1 MKKRWFMWAILLL
14 IVQFADAQQI
24 SQLDAQDRA
33 RKFITSSRGAKGRSQ
48 APASAVLDLAYVSEQ
63 NGEIHYYVFNSP
75 NMSPEGGFVIIGG
88 DETARTVLGYST
100 HGAFNYD
107 SIPDNV
113 RYWLSIYDEQI
124 SRGIAAAAPRKT
136 APVAKPTIA
145 NLLTTTWNQDDPYNS
160 ELPSLG
166 AGYTGNY
173 ALATG
178 CVATA
183 MAQVMKYHSYPTH
196 GIGSNSYTGIN
207 NLTFEADF
215 ANTTYDWANM
225 LDSYGGNYTS
235 TQAAAVGTLMYH
247 AGVAVNMSYGQITS
261 GGSGANSYNI
271 PVALIENF
279 GYDKG
284 AGIKRRVGYTD
295 EEWEQMIYD
304 ELAASHPIIYSASS
318 DEGGHAFVCHGYDAD
333 YDYYAFNWGWGGY
346 CDGYYPM
353 SGTYALTPDGTGIGG
368 SSSGSSYTKNQ
379 MAVFGVMPD
388 EGNGYSLSVACNA
401 SFVMSTSNDTSNA
414 ISSYNLNRASSNEA
428 TLYMI
433 TSPMNLTPTSMA
445 FQTAVRLTETTTG
458 RTYYGGVQS
467 LPSLLYSS
475 YYIDVPSGF
484 STSLLPYNGTYMVEP
499 VYRPSGSTS
508 EDDWELMRYDIT
520 TTVPTIVVTGG
531 VDDQPIDVEFTLSD
545 NTIQVARTATIN
557 HSKTYNGTITYTS
570 SNPSVATVDGNGV
583 ITGVSMGT
591 ATITASASA
600 TVAYNATVKQ
610 FVVSVVATQKD
621 PITYTISGT
630 SLSVGETATISAPA
644 GYLGTT
650 TYASSA
656 PSVAT
661 VSATGV
667 VTAVS
672 AGTATITVIGTPTD
686 TFSGTAQTFLVT
698 VSEALPE
705 ELLVSSVS
713 FPYGDLASS
722 TNGVMTIV
730 LLNNTSAAYTGTIY
744 MRLVL
749 NNVAVNSSCPLSN
762 FSAGAQGTITMN
774 VANYTSYMT
783 VGNSYSMYFYCDE
796 AHTQLMSSYNFTWCN
811 EGTIEY
817 ELTDAGYGT
826 ICLPFPAEVPSGL
839 TAYESNSMDDE
850 GRVILTRASSL
861 AKDTPYI
868 LVGTPGDYEFTGPL
882 NPSDLGTYTKGML
895 TGVTSNNY
903 SLQVGDCVLQ
913 AQGGVTGF
921 YNVTPIA
928 GATFTQYRAFLNSPS
943 VFRVTSKSGDMDGD
957 FVVDDSDIS
966 ALTDA
971 ILSHAT
977 YSAGRDLNG
986 DNTVDVGDITAGVNL
1001 ILNPDNSSVT
1011 TYGSRVAAYSQKAA
1025 VSGAGL

>member
-1 MKKRWFMWAILLL
+1 MKKRWFVWAIFLL
-14 IVQFADAQQI
+14 IVQFAGAQQI
-24 SQLDAQDRA
+24 TQSDAQDRA
-33 RKFITSSRGAKGRSQ
+33 RKFITSSRGTKERSK
-48 APASAVLDLAYVSEQ
+48 APASATLDLAYVSEQ
-63 NGEIHYYVFNSP
+63 NGEVHYYVFNSP

-100 HGAFNYD
+100 HGVFNYD

-113 RYWLSIYDEQI
+113 RYWLSVYDEQI
-124 SRGIAAAAPRKT
+124 SSSIAAESPRRT
-136 APVAKPTIA
+136 VSAAKPTIA
-145 NLLTTTWNQDDPYNS
+145 GLLSTTWNQDDPYNS
-160 ELPSLG
+160 KVPSLG
-166 AGYTGNY
+166 SGYTGRY

-183 MAQVMKYHSYPTH
+183 MAQVMKYHEYPTH

-225 LDSYGGNYTS
+225 IDDYSGGYTS
-235 TQAAAVGTLMYH
+235 TQADAVGTLMYH
-247 AGVAVNMSYGQITS
+247 AGVAVNMSYGQIDT
-261 GGSGANSYNI
+261 GGSGANSYDV

-284 AGIKRRVGYTD
+284 AGIKRRAGYTD
-295 EEWEQMIYD
+295 EEWEQIIYD
-304 ELAASHPIIYSASS
+304 ELTASRPIIYSASS

-333 YDYYAFNWGWGGY
+333 YDYYAINWGWGGY
-346 CDGYYPM
+346 CDGYYPL

-388 EGNGYSLSVACNA
+388 EGNDYALSVACNE
-401 SFVMSTSNDTSNA
+401 SLVLSTSTSADNA
-414 ISSYNLNRASSNEA
+414 ISSYNLNRASSNEV

-433 TSPMNLTPTSMA
+433 TSPMNLTPTAMA

-458 RTYYGGVQS
+458 RTYYGSVQS
-467 LPSLLYSS
+467 LPSLPYSNYYVDVS
-475 YYIDVPSGF
+475 YSF
-484 STSLLPYNGTYMVEP
+484 STSLLPYNGTYLVEP

-570 SNPSVATVDGNGV
+570 SNPSVATVDANGV
-583 ITGVSMGT
+583 VTGVAVGT
-591 ATITASASA
+591 ATITASAQA
-600 TVAYNATVKQ
+600 TVAYNATVRQ
-610 FVVSVVATQKD
+610 FSITVVATQKD

-630 SLSVGETATISAPA
+630 SFAVGETATISAPA

-661 VSATGV
+661 VSETGV

-672 AGTATITVIGTPTD
+672 AGTAVITVIGTPTD

-698 VSEALPE
+698 VTENLSEG
-705 ELLVSSVS
+705 LLISSVS

-730 LLNNTSAAYTGTIY
+730 LLNNTSEAYTGTVY

-749 NNVAVNSSCPLSN
+749 NNVAVNSSCPLSD
-762 FSAGAQGTITMN
+762 FPAGVQGTITMN
-774 VANYTSYMT
+774 VANYASYMT
-783 VGNSYSMYFYCDE
+783 VGNSYTMSFYDDE
-796 AHTQLMSSYNFTWCN
+796 ARTQLISSYTFVWCN
-811 EGTIEY
+811 EGTISY
-817 ELTDAGYGT
+817 EMTSAGYGT
-826 ICLPFPAEVPSGL
+826 VCLPFATSVPTGL
-839 TAYESNSMDDE
+839 TAYESSSMDDE
-850 GRVILTRASSL
+850 GRVVLTRASSL

-868 LVGTPGDYEFTGPL
+868 LVGAAGNYEFTGPL
-882 NPSDLGTYTKGML
+882 NPNDLGTYTKGML

-903 SLQVGDCVLQ
+903 SLQAGDCVLQ
-913 AQGGVTGF
+913 TQGGVTGF

-928 GATFTQYRAFLNSPS
+928 GVTFTQYRAFLNSPS

-966 ALTDA
+966 ALTST

-977 YSAGRDLNG
+977 YSAERDLNG

-1001 ILNPDNSSVT
+1001 ILNPDNNSVT

-1025 VSGAGL
+1025 VSGVGL